1 MSNAN
6 EPQHL
11 IRIDGA
17 VFYSVAQALAETSK
31 TDGALEVWELRKS
44 RNDRLAAYQERALV
58 KLGMDANKIERMNYD
73 LAKLY
78 FAQLGLI
85 VERVQERGRY
95 GKSLPKITTTAETP
109 MWVKERLSNG

>member
-6 EPQHL
+6 EPRRL
-11 IRIDGA
+11 IRIGNA
-17 VFYSVAQALAETSK
+17 VFYSVTQALDQTSNA
-31 TDGALEVWELRKS
+31 DGELEVWELRKS
-44 RNDRLAAYQERALV
+44 RNDQLAAYQERALV
-58 KLGMDANKIERMNYD
+58 KLGIHSNLIKRMNYD

-109 MWVKERLSNG
+109 TWVKERLRNG